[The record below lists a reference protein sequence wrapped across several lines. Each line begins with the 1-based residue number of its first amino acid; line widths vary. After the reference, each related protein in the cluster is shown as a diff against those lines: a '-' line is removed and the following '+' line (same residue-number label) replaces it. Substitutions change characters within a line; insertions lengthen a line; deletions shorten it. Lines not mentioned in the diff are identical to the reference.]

1 MRSNTQKIFD
11 KLSRGEF
18 IPADS
23 IETETRRLYEDIEE
37 NYEDYLDYFSEIG
50 FYLERGRGYYY
61 FCRSGETKANIEQK
75 LESFSKWIDY
85 LDFLKTYT
93 SVFSAGFQFRKSE
106 IVERIISATDYELKD
121 KANKLFRKN
130 NYSEI
135 VDQLVKELVN
145 IGFAELVN
153 EQDETYKVT
162 SAFNYAEDM
171 VSLLTIYNEDEIP
184 E

>member
-1 MRSNTQKIFD
+1 MRTNTQKIFE

-18 IPADS
+18 IPVDS
-23 IETETRRLYEDIEE
+23 VETDIRHLFADIEE

-50 FYLERGRGYYY
+50 FCLERGKEYYY
-61 FCRSGETKANIEQK
+61 FSRTEGRASIEQK
-75 LESFSKWIDY
+75 LEAFSKWIDY
-85 LDFLKTYT
+85 LDFLKTYNP
-93 SVFSAGFQFRKSE
+93 VFSAGFQFRKSE

-121 KANKLFRKN
+121 KAKKLFNKT
-130 NYSEI
+130 NYTEI
-135 VDQLVKELVN
+135 VDQLIKELVG